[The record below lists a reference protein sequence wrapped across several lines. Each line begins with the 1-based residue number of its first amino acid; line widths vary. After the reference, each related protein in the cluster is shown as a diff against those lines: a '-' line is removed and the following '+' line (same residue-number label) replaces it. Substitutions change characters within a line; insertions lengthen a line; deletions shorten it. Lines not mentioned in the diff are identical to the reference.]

1 MSEANITFT
10 LDPKFEPIYNYF
22 KSETGNIL
30 EIRIELP
37 GKAKMDANYKVVGE
51 ETIIAFRGNKMK
63 DEEPKRFSDNLFNK
77 RFFGEFEFT
86 IPLKTEDFCIV
97 KSKEGYQQNGI
108 FIFQFILAPKGSNFD
123 KDLTIKTE
131 EPNDPKFEPIYN
143 YFKSETGNILE
154 IRIELPGKAKMDANY
169 KVVGEETII
178 AFKGNKMKDE
188 ESNRFSDNLFNKRF
202 FGEFEFT
209 IPLKTEDYCIIKS
222 KKGYQQNGIFIFQF
236 ILAPK
241 GEITSASTEEC

>member
-30 EIRIELP
+30 
-37 GKAKMDANYKVVGE
+37 D
-51 ETIIAFRGNKMK
+51 
-63 DEEPKRFSDNLFNK
+63 
-77 RFFGEFEFT
+77 
-86 IPLKTEDFCIV
+86 
-97 KSKEGYQQNGI
+97 
-108 FIFQFILAPKGSNFD
+108 
-123 KDLTIKTE
+123 
-131 EPNDPKFEPIYN
+131 
-143 YFKSETGNILE
+143 

-188 ESNRFSDNLFNKRF
+188 EPNRFSDKFNKRF

-222 KKGYQQNGIFIFQF
+222 KEASEQKNGIFIFQF